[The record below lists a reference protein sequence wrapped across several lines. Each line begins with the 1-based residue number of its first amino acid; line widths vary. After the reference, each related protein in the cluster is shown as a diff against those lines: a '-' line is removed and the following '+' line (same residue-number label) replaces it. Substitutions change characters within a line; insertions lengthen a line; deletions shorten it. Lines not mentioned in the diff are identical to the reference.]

1 MPLEQATRRLAA
13 ILSADVV
20 GYSRLMAEDREATV
34 ALVRECRETVAGVVA
49 RHAGRVVDAV
59 GDNVLAEFQTATAAT
74 GCAVALQQELS
85 ERAARG
91 PGLAPRLQLRIGIDL
106 GEILAEEGR
115 IYGDGVNVAA
125 RLQALAEPGEIYVS
139 GPVREQIRGTLK
151 LRCDDLGEHAV
162 KNIPYAVRVHRVVGE
177 AERGAA
183 ARREARSL
191 AVLPFADLGG
201 SASSEAFADG
211 LAEEILNLLARLG
224 ELKLAARTSC
234 FYFKNRNAD
243 IREIARRLGVK
254 HVLEGSVRRDGARIR
269 VTAQLIDGE
278 SGFHVWSET
287 YDRELRGVFA
297 IQDEISRH
305 VVRELKGVLSR
316 ELEGRL
322 ASARPT
328 SLEAYECV
336 LQGRAYMHRP
346 SDLATLETAVRLF
359 TRAIEL
365 DPRYAPAHAGLCR
378 AELARFHASR
388 SGDAFER
395 ARAAGER
402 AIELEPASAEAR
414 IALGALYLHSGR
426 LDEALAALELAVAI
440 DPFSA
445 DARQT
450 LAEVYAR
457 QNRSD
462 DAIRAFHEAIDL
474 QPGNWIAHQVLGGF
488 LFSLGRFKE
497 AEQEF
502 QRVIDL
508 TPDNA
513 AAHANLGSVLYMAG
527 DFERAAACWHAAL
540 QLSPSALTC
549 TNLGS
554 LYCLLG
560 RFEEAAE
567 VLERAVALA
576 PEDHRPHGVLADA
589 LRQLPG
595 RDSDARRLNAEAMR
609 LAERALSIDPSD
621 AETLGLLG
629 HYCAEAG
636 DGSRARALCAR
647 SLALAPLDTQRHYD
661 AARIH
666 ARLGAL
672 EEAQGAIERAVEL
685 GYPPKLAARDV
696 ALAPLAGSA
705 RFQRWMQG

>member
-1 MPLEQATRRLAA
+1 MAVERPTRRLAA
-13 ILSADVV
+13 ILSADIV
-20 GYSRLMAEDREATV
+20 GYSRLMAEDREATA
-34 ALVRECRETVAGVVA
+34 ALARECRATVASFVA
-49 RHAGRVVDAV
+49 RHDGRVVDAV
-59 GDNVLAEFQTATAAT
+59 GDNVLAEFQTATAAAR
-74 GCAVALQQELS
+74 CAAALQEELAA
-85 ERAARG
+85 RAARE
-91 PGLAPRLQLRIGIDL
+91 PAAARLQLRIGIDL
-106 GEILAEEGR
+106 GEVLVEEGR

-125 RLQALAEPGEIYVS
+125 RLQALAEPGAIYVS
-139 GPVREQIRGTLK
+139 GPVREQIRATLK
-151 LRCDDLGEHAV
+151 LRCEDLGERSV
-162 KNIPYAVRVHRVVGE
+162 KNIPYPVHVHRVRGE
-177 AERGAA
+177 VERGAA
-183 ARREARSL
+183 APREARSL
-191 AVLPFADLGG
+191 AVLPFVDLGG

-224 ELKLAARTSC
+224 EIKLAARTSS
-234 FYFKNRNAD
+234 FYFKNQGAD
-243 IREIARRLGVK
+243 IREIAHRLGVR
-254 HVLEGSVRRDGARIR
+254 HVLEGSVRRDGERIR

-322 ASARPT
+322 ASARPS

-346 SDLATLETAVRLF
+346 SDAATLENAVRLF
-359 TRAIEL
+359 SRAAEL

-378 AELARFHASR
+378 AHLARFHATR
-388 SGDAFER
+388 SAEAFER
-395 ARAAGER
+395 ARMAGER
-402 AIELEPASAEAR
+402 AIELDPSSAEAR
-414 IALGALYLHSGR
+414 VALGALYLQSSR
-426 LDEALAALELAVAI
+426 LEEALAALESAVAI

-445 DARQT
+445 DARQA

-474 QPGNWIAHQVLGGF
+474 QPGNWLAHQVLGGF

-527 DFERAAACWHAAL
+527 DLERAAACWHAAL

-595 RDSDARRLNAEAMR
+595 RDSDARRLNQEAMR
-609 LAERALSIDPSD
+609 LAERALAIDPDD

-629 HYCAEAG
+629 HYCAEA
-636 DGSRARALCAR
+636 DDSARARELCAR

-661 AARIH
+661 AARVF

-672 EEAQGAIERAVEL
+672 DEAQTALERAVEL
-685 GYPPKLAARDV
+685 GYPPRLAAAD
-696 ALAPLAGSA
+696 AAFAPLARGA
-705 RFQRWMQG
+705 RFQRRMQG

>member
-1 MPLEQATRRLAA
+1 MPLDQPTRRLAA

-34 ALVRECRETVAGVVA
+34 ALVRQLRETVARSVA
-49 RHAGRVVDAV
+49 GHEGRVVDAV

-74 GCAVALQQELS
+74 RCAAALQEEL
-85 ERAARG
+85 AARAG
-91 PGLAPRLQLRIGIDL
+91 GARALQLRIGIDL

-125 RLQALAEPGEIYVS
+125 RLQALAEPGAIYVS

-151 LRCDDLGEHAV
+151 LRCDDLGERSV
-162 KNIPYAVRVHRVVGE
+162 KNIPYPVRVHRVLAA
-177 AERGAA
+177 AERAA
-183 ARREARSL
+183 APSRETRSL
-191 AVLPFADLGG
+191 AVLPFVDLGG

-224 ELKLAARTSC
+224 ELKLAARTSS
-234 FYFKNRNAD
+234 FYFKNHDAD
-243 IREIARRLGVK
+243 IREIARRLGVR
-254 HVLEGSVRRDGARIR
+254 HVLEGSVRRDGERIR

-305 VVRELKGVLSR
+305 VVRELKVVLSR

-322 ASARPT
+322 ASARPA

-346 SDLATLETAVRLF
+346 SEPATRDSAVQLF
-359 TRAIEL
+359 SRAIAL
-365 DPRYAPAHAGLCR
+365 DPGYAAAHAGLCR
-378 AELARFHASR
+378 AHLARFHTSR
-388 SGDAFER
+388 SSDAFER
-395 ARAAGER
+395 ARVAGER
-402 AIELEPASAEAR
+402 AIELDPSSAEAR
-414 IALGALYLHSGR
+414 VALGALYLQSGR
-426 LDEALAALELAVAI
+426 LDDALTALELAVAI

-445 DARQT
+445 DARQA

-474 QPGNWIAHQVLGGF
+474 QPGNWLAHQVLGGF

-527 DFERAAACWHAAL
+527 DLERAAACWHAAL
-540 QLSPSALTC
+540 RLTPSALTC

-560 RFEEAAE
+560 RFDDAAE
-567 VLERAVALA
+567 VLERAVELA
-576 PEDHRPHGVLADA
+576 PEDHRPRGVLADA
-589 LRQLPG
+589 LRQLHG
-595 RDSDARRLNAEAMR
+595 RESDARRRNAEAMG
-609 LAERALSIDPSD
+609 LAESALAIDPND

-636 DGSRARALCAR
+636 DADRARELCARALEQ
-647 SLALAPLDTQRHYD
+647 SPLDTQRHYD
-661 AARIH
+661 AARVF

-672 EEAQGAIERAVEL
+672 DEAQAALERAVEL
-685 GYPPKLAARDV
+685 GYPPRLAAAD
-696 ALAPLAGSA
+696 AAFAPLAGGA
-705 RFQRWMQG
+705 RFRRWMQG